1 MKKLALL
8 LALIMAVAMLP
19 VVASGEDYVT
29 MTYYNADGTNNS
41 WLENPVGR
49 AITDATGVALDIS
62 YPVASTGDGAQ
73 DVAMMIA
80 EGEYP
85 DFIYAKGSATD
96 LYEAGAFIDMRPLI
110 EEYGPNIK
118 KMYGDEFEKLAWSQE
133 DNGIYQL
140 CAYGVRGQV
149 LTTGGSVQI
158 HDRRLRRGQVAE
170 HRRIHAGRR
179 DHQGLFA
186 IGGDGEIPQIGKAL
200 VELRQALQIPR
211 HHLRGHRRA
220 FGKGGI
226 RELEGPGLSILADFI
241 TLRQQGL
248 DGQVVPHAEQ
258 RLRHS
263 VNRGVPA
270 IVILVRIQAGIG
282 KALRQL
288 QPFGARCF
296 G

>member
-41 WLENPVGR
+41 WLENPVGQ
-49 AITDATGVALDIS
+49 AITAATGVALDIS

-140 CAYGVRGQV
+140 
-149 LTTGGSVQI
+149 
-158 HDRRLRRGQVAE
+158 
-170 HRRIHAGRR
+170 
-179 DHQGLFA
+179 
-186 IGGDGEIPQIGKAL
+186 
-200 VELRQALQIPR
+200 
-211 HHLRGHRRA
+211 
-220 FGKGGI
+220 
-226 RELEGPGLSILADFI
+226 
-241 TLRQQGL
+241 
-248 DGQVVPHAEQ
+248 
-258 RLRHS
+258 
-263 VNRGVPA
+263 
-270 IVILVRIQAGIG
+270 
-282 KALRQL
+282 
-288 QPFGARCF
+288 
-296 G
+296 